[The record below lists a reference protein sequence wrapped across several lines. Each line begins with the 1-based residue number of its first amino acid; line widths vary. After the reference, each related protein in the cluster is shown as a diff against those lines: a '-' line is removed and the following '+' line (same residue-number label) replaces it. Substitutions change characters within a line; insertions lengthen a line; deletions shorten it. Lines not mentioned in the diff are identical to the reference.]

1 MAKSSNQIDISLG
14 GRLREKR
21 TSTGW
26 SQEQLAEKL
35 QIDPKDIYAYEAG
48 AKRITVDSLLRL
60 SKILG
65 VKPVYFFGF
74 DDNSLPVD
82 RDKARLTL
90 PDQGLRLH
98 RAFIGVKDP
107 ALREAI
113 VSLVVETGEK
123 RDGFVA
129 QSAAIGCATSQSG
142 ESEFLGE
149 FLRFRR
155 LNSELLTKRL
165 QSRQEALSGIEKPC
179 IAHGA
184 ADSARPADELR
195 IAADGF

>member
-1 MAKSSNQIDISLG
+1 MPMSAASHNRVGNGIVVKTSNQIDVSLG

-35 QIDPKDIYAYEAG
+35 QIDPKDIYAYETG
-48 AKRITVDSLLRL
+48 SKRISADRLLRL

-74 DDNSLPVD
+74 DDNSAPVN
-82 RDKARLTL
+82 RNGALLTL

-98 RAFIGVKDP
+98 RAFIGVKNP

-113 VSLVVETGEK
+113 VSLVIEMA
-123 RDGFVA
+123 RNDP
-129 QSAAIGCATSQSG
+129 
-142 ESEFLGE
+142 
-149 FLRFRR
+149 
-155 LNSELLTKRL
+155 
-165 QSRQEALSGIEKPC
+165 AL
-179 IAHGA
+179 
-184 ADSARPADELR
+184 
-195 IAADGF
+195 